1 MAQKVQVLLVD
12 DLDGGE
18 AAETL
23 TFALDGTSYEIDLSK
38 DHAQALREAMSV
50 YVGSARRVNGRAGG
64 AGTRG
69 RSRGGGA
76 ATRSGS
82 AGNTAEIRQWAKDNG
97 HAVSER
103 GRIPGVVIEAYE
115 KAHS

>member
-23 TFALDGTSYEIDLSK
+23 TFALDGVAYEIDLSK
-38 DHAQALREAMSV
+38 DHAQRLRESMST

-64 AGTRG
+64 TRTRG
-69 RSRGGGA
+69 RA
-76 ATRSGS
+76 ASVPRSGGS
-82 AGNTAEIRQWAKDNG
+82 STNTAEIRQWAKDNG

-103 GRIPGVVIEAYE
+103 GRTPGIVIEAYE
-115 KAHS
+115 KAHG